1 MNPSPH
7 TTPNAAS
14 IHDTEMAISLGVTPS
29 QVAGRK
35 KILVVDDNL
44 VVRKILGMRLQKSGY
59 EVLEAADGG
68 AALGIVRTNK
78 PDLILL
84 DIFFPPDVAVG
95 GGAAWDGFH
104 IMEWLRR
111 MDHAKDVP
119 VMIITGS
126 NPEEYRERSLK
137 AGAVAFFQKPVN
149 EEELLAAVHRTFGD
163 DVRAADFAPLD
174 PSH

>member
-1 MNPSPH
+1 MNASPH
-7 TTPNAAS
+7 ITPNEQSGHNA
-14 IHDTEMAISLGVTPS
+14 TMAVPLGVTLS

-44 VVRKILGMRLQKSGY
+44 VVRKLVGMGLQKNGY

-68 AALGIVRTNK
+68 TALGIVRTNK

-84 DIFFPPDVAVG
+84 DIFFPPDVAIG

-119 VMIITGS
+119 IMMMTGS
-126 NPEEYRERSLK
+126 NSEDYRERSLK
-137 AGAVAFFQKPVN
+137 AGAVAFFQKPVDQ
-149 EEELLAAVHRTFGD
+149 EELLAAVHRTFGD
-163 DVRAADFAPLD
+163 NGFGPQVSL
-174 PSH
+174 

>member
-1 MNPSPH
+1 MNASPH
-7 TTPNAAS
+7 ITPNEQSGHNSTTAVP
-14 IHDTEMAISLGVTPS
+14 LGVTLSKIPI
-29 QVAGRK
+29 RK

-44 VVRKILGMRLQKSGY
+44 VVRKLVGMGLRNSGY

-68 AALGIVRTNK
+68 TALGIVRTNK

-119 VMIITGS
+119 IMMMTGS
-126 NPEEYRERSLK
+126 NPEEYRARSLK
-137 AGAVAFFQKPVN
+137 AGAVAFFQKPVDP
-149 EEELLAAVHRTFGD
+149 EELLAAVHRTFGENG
-163 DVRAADFAPLD
+163 FAMGQ
-174 PSH
+174 

>member
-29 QVAGRK
+29 QVEGRK

>member
-1 MNPSPH
+1 MCKIIGLNMNPSPH
-7 TTPNAAS
+7 PTPSEES
-14 IHDTEMAISLGVTPS
+14 IHGASMAIPLGVTLS

-68 AALGIVRTNK
+68 TALGMIRTSK

-84 DIFFPPDVAVG
+84 DLFFPPDVAVG

-119 VMIITGS
+119 IMIITGS

-137 AGAVAFFQKPVN
+137 AGAVAFFPKPVN

-163 DVRAADFAPLD
+163 GGFG
-174 PSH
+174 S

>member
-1 MNPSPH
+1 MNMNTSPQL
-7 TTPNAAS
+7 TPNEQS
-14 IHDTEMAISLGVTPS
+14 IHGATMAVPLGVTTS

-44 VVRKILGMRLQKSGY
+44 VVRKTLGMGLQKSGY

-68 AALGIVRTNK
+68 TALGIVRTNK

-84 DIFFPPDVAVG
+84 DIFFPPDVAAG

-111 MDHAKDVP
+111 MNHAQNVP
-119 VMIITGS
+119 IMIMTGA
-126 NPEEYRERSLK
+126 NPEEYRERSMK
-137 AGAVAFFQKPVN
+137 AGAVAFFPKPVN
-149 EEELLAAVHRTFGD
+149 LDELLSAVHQTFGD
-163 DVRAADFAPLD
+163 DGFVMGQ
-174 PSH
+174 